1 MHTEPHTDFREH
13 ARTLSQEHTLWFLEM
28 SSHTVASWLSLRIV
42 EIQWRVVV
50 SSLAWLLLLLLYYR
64 LQTLDS
70 RVKPHGVH

>member
-1 MHTEPHTDFREH
+1 
-13 ARTLSQEHTLWFLEM
+13 M
-28 SSHTVASWLSLRIV
+28 SSHTVASWSSLRTV